1 MIVRIMGEG
10 QYRVS
15 DEVAEHINEVD
26 NRLVEIVAQ
35 NDREG
40 FTAAFNELLQSIRG
54 HCQAIPP
61 EELVE
66 SDIVLPPDDTSFEEA
81 KELFLGEG
89 ILPG

>member
-15 DEVAEHINEVD
+15 DDVVEHINQVD
-26 NRLVEIVAQ
+26 NRLVEIVARG
-35 NDREG
+35 DRES
-40 FTAAFNELLQSIRG
+40 FTTVFNELLRSIRD
-54 HCQAIPP
+54 HCQSFPVD
-61 EELVE
+61 ELVE
-66 SDIVLPPDDTSFEEA
+66 SEVVLPPDDTTFEEA

>member
-15 DEVAEHINEVD
+15 DEVVERINQVD
-26 NRLVEIVAQ
+26 NRLVDIVARG
-35 NDREG
+35 DREG
-40 FTAAFNELLQSIRG
+40 FTTVFNELLRSIRD
-54 HCQAIPP
+54 HCQSVPVD
-61 EELVE
+61 ELVE
-66 SDIVLPPDDTSFEEA
+66 SDVVLPPDDTTFEEA